1 MFKGA
6 APETNLHVYS
16 AGCAQLDQCR
26 LFRDWLRISPQDVAL
41 YARTKQELAQRDWAH
56 VQDYA
61 NAKQDVIAGIMARA
75 AAWRRGQDR

>member
-41 YARTKQELAQRDWAH
+41 YARTKQ
-56 VQDYA
+56 
-61 NAKQDVIAGIMARA
+61 
-75 AAWRRGQDR
+75 AWRRGQDR